1 MHGLESNPAVLR
13 RWEALQP
20 GKPLP
25 KDWNEFRRSNL
36 VDAVQLAARDPDLVA
51 LLDGTASAGLRADA
65 ITGNLDCT
73 PPEVGQVDAEARNRR
88 VQEILAAKPWG
99 DGKDRAP
106 NMTLQ
111 IELHHLA
118 PQVAAMAAA
127 THTREHPPQTAKER
141 FAQEQQR
148 MELIGR
154 QRRESLE
161 LAHRLT
167 AQHRNK

>member
-25 KDWNEFRRSNL
+25 NDWNAFRRTNT
-36 VDAVQLAARDPDLVA
+36 VEAVQIAARDPELVA

-65 ITGNLDCT
+65 ITGKLDST
-73 PPEVGQVDAEARNRR
+73 PPAVGQVDAEARNRR

-106 NMTLQ
+106 NISLQ
-111 IELHHLA
+111 MELRHLA
-118 PQVAAMAAA
+118 PQVADMAAA
-127 THTREHPPQTAKER
+127 THAQEHPPMTTRQR
-141 FAQEQQR
+141 FEHEQQAA
-148 MELIGR
+148 
-154 QRRESLE
+154 QRIAQQRYQSML

-167 AQHRNK
+167 TQQSGW